1 LNILKDKIVTKLEFI
16 HKIYDYKKK
25 LGEDTVNVNETIT
38 FNQEKV
44 AVQNVTINN
53 PQLHISV
60 NLVPMS

>member
-1 LNILKDKIVTKLEFI
+1 MI
-16 HKIYDYKKK
+16 
-25 LGEDTVNVNETIT
+25 GEDTVNVNETIT

>member
-1 LNILKDKIVTKLEFI
+1 LNILKDKIVTKIEFI
-16 HKIYDYKKK
+16 HKIYDYKKMI
-25 LGEDTVNVNETIT
+25 GEDTVNVNETIT

>member
-1 LNILKDKIVTKLEFI
+1 MNILKDKIVTKIEFI
-16 HKIYDYKKK
+16 HKIYDYKKMI
-25 LGEDTVNVNETIT
+25 GEDTVNVNETIT

>member
-1 LNILKDKIVTKLEFI
+1 MNILKDKIVTKIEFI
-16 HKIYDYKKK
+16 HKIYDYKK
-25 LGEDTVNVNETIT
+25 LIGEDTVNVNETIT